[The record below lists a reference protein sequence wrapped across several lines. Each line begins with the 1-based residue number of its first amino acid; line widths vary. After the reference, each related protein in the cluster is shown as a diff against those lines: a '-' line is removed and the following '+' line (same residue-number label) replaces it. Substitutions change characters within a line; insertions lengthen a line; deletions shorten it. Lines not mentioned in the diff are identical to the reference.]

1 MIKRILGPFFE
12 DKTRVRR
19 NKDTRMELNEDY
31 SRSFQDLLFYL
42 LWSFFL
48 PIRSNRIIQL
58 KNTSQHDSLFVFTNP
73 KKNDKNVKIQRKR
86 EGRLLFPSDQ
96 RFAYLHYPFPG
107 TISITT
113 SHSDS
118 RALTQTRIAT
128 RGTAWKRIYPRT
140 KKRVSLRLFLFPRI
154 IHVWN
159 SLFLFF
165 IFFSPPSLFFP
176 RVVVVDKRAC
186 TGDRS
191 RIESISSPLQHP
203 QSPLGHVVNP
213 GWRWYVHRCAN
224 TIRARRRCI
233 RCTNPRTTGFI
244 DSQGVNSGAFISV
257 RPIERPGWK
266 ETSTRPRIRVH
277 YIN

>member
-31 SRSFQDLLFYL
+31 SRSFQDLLFHL

-128 RGTAWKRIYPRT
+128 RGVPLEN
-140 KKRVSLRLFLFPRI
+140 VSTLEQRNVYRCAFSFSPGLFTSGI
-154 IHVWN
+154 
-159 SLFLFF
+159 LFF
-165 IFFSPPSLFFP
+165 SFSFFFLLHLSSFLAWWSSINALVRETVAGSKAYPALSNSPNHPS
-176 RVVVVDKRAC
+176 DM
-186 TGDRS
+186 
-191 RIESISSPLQHP
+191 
-203 QSPLGHVVNP
+203 
-213 GWRWYVHRCAN
+213 
-224 TIRARRRCI
+224 
-233 RCTNPRTTGFI
+233 
-244 DSQGVNSGAFISV
+244 
-257 RPIERPGWK
+257 
-266 ETSTRPRIRVH
+266 
-277 YIN
+277 

>member
-1 MIKRILGPFFE
+1 MKIIQDHFKIYYFIYFGLSFYQLEVIELFNWKIHPNTIHSLFSRIQRKMIK
-12 DKTRVRR
+12 
-19 NKDTRMELNEDY
+19 M
-31 SRSFQDLLFYL
+31 
-42 LWSFFL
+42 
-48 PIRSNRIIQL
+48 L
-58 KNTSQHDSLFVFTNP
+58 KF
-73 KKNDKNVKIQRKR
+73 KGKQRKR
-86 EGRLLFPSDQ
+86 EGLLFPSDQ

-118 RALTQTRIAT
+118 GALTQTRIAT
-128 RGTAWKRIYPRT
+128 RGVPLGN
-140 KKRVSLRLFLFPRI
+140 VSTLEQRNVYRCAFSFSPGLFTSGI
-154 IHVWN
+154 
-159 SLFLFF
+159 LFF
-165 IFFSPPSLFFP
+165 SFSFFFSPPSLFFP

>member
-128 RGTAWKRIYPRT
+128 RGVPLEN
-140 KKRVSLRLFLFPRI
+140 VSTLEQRNVYRCAFSFSPGLFTI
-154 IHVWN
+154 ILEFSF
-159 SLFLFF
+159 SLFHF
-165 IFFSPPSLFFP
+165 FFS
-176 RVVVVDKRAC
+176 
-186 TGDRS
+186 
-191 RIESISSPLQHP
+191 SISLLS
-203 QSPLGHVVNP
+203 SRG
-213 GWRWYVHRCAN
+213 G
-224 TIRARRRCI
+224 RR
-233 RCTNPRTTGFI
+233 
-244 DSQGVNSGAFISV
+244 
-257 RPIERPGWK
+257 
-266 ETSTRPRIRVH
+266 
-277 YIN
+277 

>member
-1 MIKRILGPFFE
+1 M
-12 DKTRVRR
+12 
-19 NKDTRMELNEDY
+19 
-31 SRSFQDLLFYL
+31 
-42 LWSFFL
+42 
-48 PIRSNRIIQL
+48 L
-58 KNTSQHDSLFVFTNP
+58 KF
-73 KKNDKNVKIQRKR
+73 KGKQRKR

-128 RGTAWKRIYPRT
+128 RGVPLGN
-140 KKRVSLRLFLFPRI
+140 VSTLEQRNVYRCAFSFSPGLFTSGI
-154 IHVWN
+154 
-159 SLFLFF
+159 LFF
-165 IFFSPPSLFFP
+165 SFSFFFSPPSLFFP

-213 GWRWYVHRCAN
+213 G
-224 TIRARRRCI
+224 
-233 RCTNPRTTGFI
+233 
-244 DSQGVNSGAFISV
+244 
-257 RPIERPGWK
+257 
-266 ETSTRPRIRVH
+266 
-277 YIN
+277 

>member
-1 MIKRILGPFFE
+1 MKIIQDHFKIYYFIYFGLSFYQLEVIELFNWKIHPNTIHSLLSRIQRKMIK
-12 DKTRVRR
+12 
-19 NKDTRMELNEDY
+19 M
-31 SRSFQDLLFYL
+31 
-42 LWSFFL
+42 
-48 PIRSNRIIQL
+48 L
-58 KNTSQHDSLFVFTNP
+58 KF
-73 KKNDKNVKIQRKR
+73 KGKQRKR
-86 EGRLLFPSDQ
+86 EGLLFPSDQ

-128 RGTAWKRIYPRT
+128 RGVPLGNVSTLEQRNI
-140 KKRVSLRLFLFPRI
+140 VSLRLFLFPRI

-266 ETSTRPRIRVH
+266 ETTTRPRIRVH

>member
-31 SRSFQDLLFYL
+31 SRSFQDLLFHL

-128 RGTAWKRIYPRT
+128 RGVPLEN
-140 KKRVSLRLFLFPRI
+140 VSTLEQRNVYRCAFSFSPGLFTSGI
-154 IHVWN
+154 
-159 SLFLFF
+159 LFF
-165 IFFSPPSLFFP
+165 SFSFFFLLHLSSFLAWWSSINALVRETVAGSKAYPPLSNTP
-176 RVVVVDKRAC
+176 N
-186 TGDRS
+186 
-191 RIESISSPLQHP
+191 HP
-203 QSPLGHVVNP
+203 S
-213 GWRWYVHRCAN
+213 
-224 TIRARRRCI
+224 
-233 RCTNPRTTGFI
+233 
-244 DSQGVNSGAFISV
+244 DM
-257 RPIERPGWK
+257 
-266 ETSTRPRIRVH
+266 
-277 YIN
+277 